1 MLTFRRIAIAAVGL
15 IGMALAK
22 VQAQAKAPDIL
33 LLMPDQMRGDCLSA
47 LGHPVV
53 KTPNLDALAARGV
66 QFLRAYATVPS
77 CTPARH
83 ALLTGQYPQ
92 TSGIVGFAG
101 RPIQVPTLPQQLV
114 AAGYATALVGRNMH
128 QVPAREPYGFEQV
141 ILGSTYVEGDEYD
154 QWLRRQAPDCGGIR
168 AVVERTGLS
177 FNGWQAAPWPLA
189 RDLHPTEWVVRQ
201 ALDVVNTSS
210 AAKPLFLVA
219 SFYAPHPPLMPPR
232 EFYDAAFAATPLA
245 PAHGE
250 WVQWAALSPRG
261 DAQGH
266 RVLLEGDV
274 LRRAQAGYFGAIS
287 HLDAAIAPLLQA
299 FRARAEQAARPW
311 LVILVSDHGEMLG
324 DHGYFRKCEPYEGA
338 ANIPFVVA
346 GSQDLGFV
354 AGLRLRTPVCLE
366 DVLPTLLELAG
377 SRPVRPVDG
386 KSLVAAMRGGQA
398 RVRDWL
404 HLEHA
409 DCYSTEQ
416 AFHALTDGRFKYV
429 WRTCDG
435 TEQLFDLDGDPHELH
450 DLSGAKSGREELLK
464 WRALLVQR
472 LVARPE
478 GFSDGVELKPGR
490 PYPAL
495 QRQPSQS
502 K

>member
-1 MLTFRRIAIAAVGL
+1 MLPFHRFAIAAMCLVG
-15 IGMALAK
+15 MTAAK
-22 VQAQAKAPDIL
+22 ARAQTGAPDIL

-47 LGHPVV
+47 LGHPVT
-53 KTPNLDALAARGV
+53 KTPNLDALAEQGVLFRRG
-66 QFLRAYATVPS
+66 YSTVPS

-92 TSGIVGFAG
+92 TSGVVGFAG
-101 RPIQVPTLPQQLV
+101 RPIRVPTLPQQLLD
-114 AAGYATALVGRNMH
+114 AGYATALVGRNMH
-128 QVPAREPYGFEQV
+128 QVPARDPYGFERV
-141 ILGSTYVEGDEYD
+141 ILGSTYVDDDEYD
-154 QWLRRQAPDCGGIR
+154 RWLRLRAPECGGIR
-168 AVVERTGLS
+168 AVVERAGLS
-177 FNGWQAAPWPLA
+177 FNGWQAGPWPLA
-189 RDLHPTEWVVRQ
+189 RDLHPTEWVVQR
-201 ALDVVNTSS
+201 AIDVV
-210 AAKPLFLVA
+210 AASGPEKPLFLTA

-232 EFYDAAFAATPLA
+232 EFYDAAFAATPPA

-250 WVQWAALSPRG
+250 WVHWTALSPEG

-266 RVLLEGDV
+266 RVRLEGDA
-274 LRRAQAGYFGAIS
+274 LRRAQAGYFGAIA
-287 HLDAAIAPLLQA
+287 HLDAAVAPLLRA
-299 FRARAEQAARPW
+299 FRARAEQAERPW

-324 DHGYFRKCEPYEGA
+324 DHGYFRKCQPYEGS

-346 GSQDLGFV
+346 GSKELGLV
-354 AGLRLRTPVCLE
+354 AGSRLRTPVCLE
-366 DVLPTLLELAG
+366 DILPTLLELAG
-377 SRPVRPVDG
+377 SRPARPVDG
-386 KSLVAAMRGGQA
+386 QSLVAAMRGEQE

-435 TEQLFDLDGDPHELH
+435 TEQLFDLDHDPHELH
-450 DLSGAKSGREELLK
+450 DLSGAASSRGELVK

-472 LVARPE
+472 LAGRPE
-478 GFSDGVELKPGR
+478 QFSDGVKLTPGR

-495 QRQPSQS
+495 QRQPSRS